1 MILLGY
7 GGAMWT
13 QQIVPSGVTSLILSV
28 EPLWFF
34 VMDWLFFRAVR
45 PNLLEWIGLTL
56 GFAGTFYLAF
66 GQGAVSFEAIP
77 GYRTGMI
84 VVFMSSLGWVF
95 GSLLSR
101 RIRISR
107 SPSLGIAMQMIAVGI
122 LMLALSLLFGEWGR
136 FSAQMVSVRSWLALG
151 YLITFGSLIAFS
163 AFAWLLRVEPASRVA
178 THGFVNPVVAVV
190 LGWAFADEQLT
201 APMIAA
207 AAVVVLSV
215 VLITFSRRTG
225 RREAASTTSRATR
238 RKPVPRVSRAGRS
251 GASRAVRYPGRGRGR
266 CAGIRG
272 RRTRSSRLTRSRIRR
287 RVASSDILP
296 GEVVRDDPFAA
307 NAEDGRGKRVRR
319 EGRARERF
327 DVDREKRF
335 LNTPGREGSRE
346 ELDAA
351 PSRGDSPGQKA
362 QQFLFVVFVVGLRSR
377 LFREQRLARTHLFL
391 RHGVE
396 AGIPLVKNFQKKRHL
411 PDEDAPE
418 LRVVAADIPA
428 VVDEIRELD
437 GFRSRR
443 RLRGM
448 FPVDFLAYR
457 AVAVPGA
464 ADLRM

>member
-56 GFAGTFYLAF
+56 GLAGTFYLAF

-107 SPSLGIAMQMIAVGI
+107 SPSLGIAMQMIAGGI
-122 LMLALSLLFGEWGR
+122 QMLVLSLLFGEWGR
-136 FSAQMVSVRSWLALG
+136 FSAQTVSVRSWLALG

-225 RREAASTTSRATR
+225 EA
-238 RKPVPRVSRAGRS
+238 
-251 GASRAVRYPGRGRGR
+251 
-266 CAGIRG
+266 
-272 RRTRSSRLTRSRIRR
+272 
-287 RVASSDILP
+287 
-296 GEVVRDDPFAA
+296 
-307 NAEDGRGKRVRR
+307 
-319 EGRARERF
+319 
-327 DVDREKRF
+327 
-335 LNTPGREGSRE
+335 
-346 ELDAA
+346 
-351 PSRGDSPGQKA
+351 
-362 QQFLFVVFVVGLRSR
+362 
-377 LFREQRLARTHLFL
+377 
-391 RHGVE
+391 
-396 AGIPLVKNFQKKRHL
+396 
-411 PDEDAPE
+411 
-418 LRVVAADIPA
+418 
-428 VVDEIRELD
+428 
-437 GFRSRR
+437 
-443 RLRGM
+443 
-448 FPVDFLAYR
+448 
-457 AVAVPGA
+457 
-464 ADLRM
+464 